1 MPSGIASPTMLH
13 RSFSF
18 LAYCTLLGEATYTKF
33 IFDVTQNC
41 INDLSAVFFQTQF
54 ASSTVSG
61 VAATLSGLNLMASL
75 AVISPKKN
83 TDDLL
88 NHTHLSENF
97 NTIKFISVFAMIINF
112 SIGGASSWLG
122 FYNLLSLYPALNY
135 TLGSLLTIIGF
146 SYYILF
152 SAKDVIN
159 NTNDFL
165 KLDFLAVKNKLCET
179 KLIFMATLLKFLISA
194 IYRAVTYGFIGA
206 LIVEKILQ
214 SPKYITT
221 GVAAGIS
228 SSFSVSLF
236 TRFPIIFAENNNNL
250 LSNHDI
256 YSHANKL
263 IAVLLNLFG
272 RATSGLLSIYSMHQ
286 LLKNT
291 MGDYGAIFFGLI
303 IVFINSAVEFR
314 YRNKKILQRTSE
326 LKSAFFSESRRSTT
340 NPDSSKLLNY
350 GGV

>member
-1 MPSGIASPTMLH
+1 MRTYL
-13 RSFSF
+13 SF

-41 INDLSAVFFQTQF
+41 INDLSAVFFHTQF
-54 ASSTVSG
+54 APSTVSG
-61 VAATLSGLNLMASL
+61 VAATLSGLNLMAAL

-88 NHTHLSENF
+88 NHTYLSENF
-97 NTIKFISVFAMIINF
+97 NAIKFISIFAMIINF

-122 FYNLLSLYPALNY
+122 FYNLLSPYSALNY
-135 TLGSLLTIIGF
+135 TLGCLLTVIGF

-165 KLDFLAVKNKLCET
+165 KLDYFAVKNKLCET
-179 KLIFMATLLKFLISA
+179 KLIFTATLLKFLISA

-214 SPKYITT
+214 SPEYKTAGI
-221 GVAAGIS
+221 AAGIS

-236 TRFPIIFAENNNNL
+236 TRFPLIFTENNTLL
-250 LSNHDI
+250 LSNHNS
-256 YSHANKL
+256 YSNANKI
-263 IAVLLNLFG
+263 IAMLLNLFG

-291 MGDYGAIFFGLI
+291 MGDYGAIFFGLA
-303 IVFINSAVEFR
+303 IVVINSAVEFR
-314 YRNKKILQRTSE
+314 YRNEKILQRTSE
-326 LKSAFFSESRRSTT
+326 LMSAFFSGSRRSNT
-340 NPDSSKLLNY
+340 NPDFSKSLNY